1 MASEILFA
9 WSGDERRAPDDNRD
23 APVSP
28 DGEVGSFLSN
38 ADPASMEPH
47 TQFKGGPRGRQDRV
61 DVESARVR
69 AEPRKSE
76 GQCLPCAAHGGEMQA
91 RSGRARQVVEIHACG
106 DAQRTQG
113 GIEVARTGQH

>member
-1 MASEILFA
+1 
-9 WSGDERRAPDDNRD
+9 
-23 APVSP
+23 
-28 DGEVGSFLSN
+28 
-38 ADPASMEPH
+38 MEPH

-91 RSGRARQVVEIHACG
+91 AAVEAVRSSRSMRAAMRNARR
-106 DAQRTQG
+106 A